1 MKRTIFILLA
11 IFLYLSYSTIF
22 AQTVDNAFRM
32 EEQESESDY
41 QKYVGKRIRFR
52 EALGTLERDF
62 KIKADT
68 SVDYIINSIILKP
81 HKDTEV
87 HIVFRPI
94 SGGKP
99 ITVIAYNNLTTY
111 RKKTCLVSQIPLIF
125 MDEYESVKDEN
136 VGVIFEL
143 PNDKQEYKIL
153 EMGFGSIN
161 NSNVTIARSDYKTV
175 NVKKGNILYFSAIY
189 INKVLSGEITKSP
202 QADKL
207 IDGAAFNQEF
217 ALFSQLS
224 SKNIKTWADGIYQKE
239 KRDADKNIF
248 YQYVIPINDTTKVGN
263 IAAYAEQWLNN
274 RDKFRFITQ
283 HADFN
288 NDKVPTIKSTIKL
301 DFVLRHLYLVSA
313 KFTNIYENVHGY
325 ADVIV
330 EIKPSRLRI
339 TVTASEYDITYSGDG
354 LNDVTDDTRKNLSP
368 SRTPIKLHAPHFID
382 KPVDFWNEAYV
393 KTNVCCMNTI
403 SELINYINSSYDES
417 TSRKEKEEKR
427 LNEDW

>member
-1 MKRTIFILLA
+1 MLLVCT
-11 IFLYLSYSTIF
+11 FSCFS
-22 AQTVDNAFRM
+22 QSVDNAFRM
-32 EEQESESDY
+32 EQKESEAEY
-41 QKYVGKRIRFR
+41 QIYVGKRIRFR
-52 EALGTLERDF
+52 EVLDFWESDF

-68 SVDYIINSIILKP
+68 GIDYTITNIIVKP

-87 HIVFRPI
+87 HIQFSPVT
-94 SGGKP
+94 GGKA
-99 ITVIAYNNLTTY
+99 VEVVAYNKWTNN
-111 RKKTCLVSQIPLIF
+111 RNKACFVSSIPLTF
-125 MDEYESVKDEN
+125 MEEFESVKDIN
-136 VGVIFEL
+136 VGKLFDYPEDR
-143 PNDKQEYKIL
+143 NQYKIL
-153 EMGFGSIN
+153 EMNLGNTVVRGKNTARTNYKAIN
-161 NSNVTIARSDYKTV
+161 VD
-175 NVKKGNILYFSAIY
+175 KGNIMYFSASYVDKI
-189 INKVLSGEITKSP
+189 LSGEISKSS

-217 ALFSQLS
+217 ILFSQLS

-288 NDKVPTIKSTIKL
+288 NDKLPTIKSTIKL

-417 TSRKEKEEKR
+417 ISRKEKEEKR